1 MKVLGI
7 DPGSRFCGFGVVEDA
22 GGTRVRHVAHGILEV
37 GEAGAIED
45 RLCALHAGL
54 SREILL
60 HRPQMVAIEDIF
72 HARNARSAL
81 VLGQARGVAMLAVA
95 QAGVQLRSFAPSV
108 IKQAVTG
115 TGRAEKDQVGRMV
128 AVVLGIAVPER
139 ADASDA
145 LAAAICGV
153 LRARDPH
160 AAGPRP
166 RGDWRT
172 RLARRF
178 AR

>member
-60 HRPQMVAIEDIF
+60 HRPQMVAIELEPFDSRMSLTKRIAYGKSASDGSRL
-72 HARNARSAL
+72 ARARSA
-81 VLGQARGVAMLAVA
+81 
-95 QAGVQLRSFAPSV
+95 SAPWPIS
-108 IKQAVTG
+108 
-115 TGRAEKDQVGRMV
+115 RR
-128 AVVLGIAVPER
+128 P
-139 ADASDA
+139 
-145 LAAAICGV
+145 
-153 LRARDPH
+153 
-160 AAGPRP
+160 GPRTGFTSP
-166 RGDWRT
+166 TLNGGK
-172 RLARRF
+172 L
-178 AR
+178 